1 MKKKN
6 LNGLALKKYCVSNL
20 SLLHKK
26 RGGNINTDTETGLAT
41 TGPTNSTPSMYTEC
55 TAINGSNISD
65 CMTTKAGDCEC
76 NTNTGTSKAQPP
88 SEHQTCAVSNHFS
101 H

>member
-20 SLLHKK
+20 SLLHRKT
-26 RGGNINTDTETGLAT
+26 GGNMNTDNDTGLAT
-41 TGPTNSTPSMYTEC
+41 TGPITTPSIYTEC
-55 TAINGSNISD
+55 TTANGSDISD
-65 CMTTKAGDCEC
+65 CMTTKVGDCEC

-88 SEHQTCAVSNHFS
+88 SEHQTCGVSNHFS
-101 H
+101 N